1 MISKNKTRQV
11 CCFSACNQHN
21 PNFEMKARAPLK
33 DEKVNWI
40 HVLQKKNIAC
50 RMVQCVT
57 GAFNFRNSSFSPYEI
72 YTHFRV
78 SRVSE
83 PKCFLY
89 SLKIV
94 LYDSMFCYL
103 RVKVLNMN
111 VSTLYYHCI
120 VPWCE
125 LFHIKIQA
133 ETITDL
139 LEIKG

>member
-57 GAFNFRNSSFSPYEI
+57 GAFNFRNSSFPPYEI
-72 YTHFRV
+72 YIHFRD

-83 PKCFLY
+83 PNVDYF
-89 SLKIV
+89 IFFGI
-94 LYDSMFCYL
+94 SMFRNL
-103 RVKVLNMN
+103 RVTKVKNMSL
-111 VSTLYYHCI
+111 STLYYNCI
-120 VPWCE
+120 ASYCE
-125 LFHIKIQA
+125 LFSR
-133 ETITDL
+133 
-139 LEIKG
+139 KGEY

>member
-57 GAFNFRNSSFSPYEI
+57 GAFNFRNTSFSPYEI
-72 YTHFRV
+72 YTHFRD

-89 SLKIV
+89 SLEIV

-103 RVKVLNMN
+103 RVTK
-111 VSTLYYHCI
+111 
-120 VPWCE
+120 
-125 LFHIKIQA
+125 F
-133 ETITDL
+133 
-139 LEIKG
+139 

>member
-1 MISKNKTRQV
+1 
-11 CCFSACNQHN
+11 
-21 PNFEMKARAPLK
+21 MKARAPLK

-72 YTHFRV
+72 YTHFRD

-89 SLKIV
+89 SLEIV

-103 RVKVLNMN
+103 RVTK
-111 VSTLYYHCI
+111 
-120 VPWCE
+120 
-125 LFHIKIQA
+125 F
-133 ETITDL
+133 
-139 LEIKG
+139 

>member
-72 YTHFRV
+72 YTYFRD

-83 PKCFLY
+83 HKVFLY
-89 SLKIV
+89 SLVYHEIV
-94 LYDSMFCYL
+94 LYDSMFCYH
-103 RVKVLNMN
+103 RVTKV
-111 VSTLYYHCI
+111 
-120 VPWCE
+120 
-125 LFHIKIQA
+125 
-133 ETITDL
+133 
-139 LEIKG
+139 

>member
-72 YTHFRV
+72 YTHFRD

-94 LYDSMFCYL
+94 LYDRMFCYL
-103 RVKVLNMN
+103 RVKVLKHECEYI
-111 VSTLYYHCI
+111 VLSLYSSLVRV
-120 VPWCE
+120 VPEERWI
-125 LFHIKIQA
+125 LRYKQKQLP
-133 ETITDL
+133 TS
-139 LEIKG
+139 